1 MKKVKSMKDSEES
14 LLILDDRFAYVQ
26 KQHSLKESK
35 IGYLKQYGRADQC
48 LRFIGSEM
56 EGKGT

>member
-1 MKKVKSMKDSEES
+1 MKDSEKS
-14 LLILDDRFAYVQ
+14 LLILDDRFAHVQ

-35 IGYLKQYGRADQC
+35 IGYLKQYGRADQY